1 MQTGKYIEKITIL
14 IFTHYRQ
21 AYLRRVL
28 DYYQDFN
35 LNIAIADSTNNPFF
49 YDKQSK
55 NIKYFHYPNYPF
67 NTKMA
72 EIFCHVTTPYV
83 LLCADDDFYVP
94 SAIQSCINFLEANQD
109 FSSVQGQSI
118 YFTGTNSKGFDVTL
132 FYVSDKSHEANA
144 LTAEE
149 RLMQTMKNYVHQYHS
164 VHRTEIAKCCFQK
177 LHSLY
182 SNRNLGEIGITLVPA
197 INGKHRILPIFYQ
210 ARERLETA
218 GSLQVPGILE
228 IIANSEMR
236 KEYEIFLEAV
246 TNYFCQQTGY
256 KQSDGRICIE
266 QAMELYLK
274 KVRKYELDDQKFKKP
289 TTYRRFK
296 SLTKAC
302 VPIVFLQYLQNL
314 QLKRETKKLPGFPF
328 NDADAKKEWEIIKSF
343 VLKHNAQV

>member
-1 MQTGKYIEKITIL
+1 MDKITFL
-14 IFTHYRQ
+14 IITHYRH
-21 AYLRRVL
+21 AYLRRAL
-28 DYYQDFN
+28 DYYLHAN
-35 LNIAIADSTNNPFF
+35 VNILIADSTDTFF
-49 YDKQSK
+49 SYHNQHE
-55 NIKYFHYPNYPF
+55 NLRYFHYPDMPF
-67 NTKMA
+67 NMKMI
-72 EIFCHVTTPYV
+72 EVFHHVKTPYV
-83 LLCADDDFYVP
+83 VLCADDDFTIP
-94 SAIQSCINFLEANQD
+94 SAVQSCINFLEANQD

-118 YFTGTNSKGFDVTL
+118 YFKVTDSKSFDVTL

-182 SNRNLGEIGITLVPA
+182 SIRHLGEIGITLMPA

-246 TNYFCQQTGY
+246 TNYFCQQTGH

-266 QAMELYLK
+266 QAMELYFK
-274 KVRKYELDDQKFKKP
+274 KIRKYELDDQKFKKP
-289 TTYRRFK
+289 TTYKRFK
-296 SLTKAC
+296 SITKAC

-314 QLKRETKKLPGFPF
+314 QLKRQTKKLPGFPF

-343 VLKHNAQV
+343 VLKHNVHM